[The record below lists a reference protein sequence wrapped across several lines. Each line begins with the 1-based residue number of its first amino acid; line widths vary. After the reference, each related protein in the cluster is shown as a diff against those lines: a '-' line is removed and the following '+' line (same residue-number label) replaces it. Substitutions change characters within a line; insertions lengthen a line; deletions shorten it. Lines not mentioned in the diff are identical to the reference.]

1 MKVNEKIKNYQEK
14 NKWSQED
21 MANQL
26 QMSASAYAKIERGD
40 TRLHLDKLQQIAQVF
55 NIDVFDLMPN
65 DAKNIIVNINE
76 NGESNNTNYSVT
88 NDVLAKEIE
97 NLKNLI
103 AQKDL
108 FIQEKDQR
116 LAKKDKQIQTLNE
129 MINLIKKITLIKFS

>member
-1 MKVNEKIKNYQEK
+1 MKVNEKIKNYREK

-97 NLKNLI
+97 NLKNLLS
-103 AQKDL
+103 QKDL
-108 FIQEKDQR
+108 LIQEKDQR
-116 LAKKDKQIQTLNE
+116 LAEKDQQIQTLNE
-129 MINLIKKITLIKFS
+129 MINLLKK